1 MTEIYEN
8 WERFAA
14 LFDGLKIAHGTGNG
28 EWIKRP
34 LRPEDWVKHLSGDG
48 PGIGVAPLREDNTVA
63 FAAIDLDEPDFDA
76 AREMQQYIP
85 GTSWIEKS
93 RSGNAHVW
101 VFFDKAC
108 PAWLAMG
115 VLKEAILAAGK
126 KGVEVFP
133 KNHDFQRVRFGN
145 YINLPFHGDSR
156 PVLCNNT
163 APSAGSCG
171 KLGHRS
177 GPGGQMITPCSWT
190 LTLAQFLDLAE
201 ASLND
206 PIDWERR
213 ATLMQLVPPSERKR
227 SAEFGRQKNLHSCA
241 ERIINGES
249 GPIPHGHQNATL
261 FMLAKCLT
269 NWEQV
274 DHDET
279 LDILRAVSADLFDPV
294 PRDAEIR
301 RILTNVERA
310 QYTSTGC
317 DDPLVQPF
325 TDPNCPIANP

>member
-1 MTEIYEN
+1 MTEVYEN
-8 WERFAA
+8 WQRFAA

-28 EWIKRP
+28 QWVKRP
-34 LRPEDWVKHLSGDG
+34 LRPEDWVAHLSGQG

-63 FAAIDLDEPDFDA
+63 FAAIDLDEPDFEA
-76 AREMQQYIP
+76 AREMQKYIP
-85 GTSWIEKS
+85 GTSWIERS
-93 RSGNAHVW
+93 RSGNAHIW

-115 VLKEAILAAGK
+115 VLKEAVLGAGK

-133 KNHDFQRVRFGN
+133 KNHDFERVRFGN
-145 YINLPFHGDSR
+145 YINLPFHGSDR
-156 PVLCNNT
+156 PILSSSLDVD
-163 APSAGSCG
+163 AEP
-171 KLGHRS
+171 
-177 GPGGQMITPCSWT
+177 PT
-190 LTLAQFLDLAE
+190 LDQFVEEAE
-201 ASLND
+201 ATRNNPL
-206 PIDWERR
+206 DWEKR
-213 ATLMQLVPPSERKR
+213 AAFLQLGPPSERKNR
-227 SAEFGRQKNLHSCA
+227 RQFGTQKYLHSCA
-241 ERIINGES
+241 ERIISGEA
-249 GPIPHGHQNATL
+249 GTIPHGHQNAVL

-274 DHDET
+274 DHSEA
-279 LDILRAVSADLFDPV
+279 LDIMRSTAADLFDPV

-325 TDPNCPIANP
+325 ADPACPIANP